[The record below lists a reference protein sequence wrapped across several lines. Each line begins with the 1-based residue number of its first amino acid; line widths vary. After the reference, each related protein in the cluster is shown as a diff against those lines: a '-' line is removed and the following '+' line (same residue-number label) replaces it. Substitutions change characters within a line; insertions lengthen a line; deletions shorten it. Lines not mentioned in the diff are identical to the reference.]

1 MLFSLGWVS
10 LISSQKTKY
19 LKAFRV
25 LCSNRAFKSR
35 LLKEL
40 VHCIIYIQ
48 STLEALILLQKG
60 ISPQRT
66 RLGIN

>member
-19 LKAFRV
+19 LKAFRGF
-25 LCSNRAFKSR
+25 CSNRAVKSR

-40 VHCIIYIQ
+40 VQCIIDFL
-48 STLEALILLQKG
+48 SGTLLSLPCVCKTIE
-60 ISPQRT
+60 ISAA
-66 RLGIN
+66 